1 VERSRIHRP
10 LYAFLNRPS
19 RVYGAKLRGDGCR
32 SVFKIQCPRHI
43 VLTDAKL
50 LEAQNLVGIVSTLTS
65 HSDDAATGSLIGPVP
80 DPATRDQTLI
90 DHSGLLHSYVGD
102 MLERIATESHQ
113 ATSSPSVK
121 R

>member
-1 VERSRIHRP
+1 MEGHAVDT
-10 LYAFLNRPS
+10 AFHVPGSLHGP
-19 RVYGAKLRGDGCR
+19 KLRVDACGSILEVQR
-32 SVFKIQCPRHI
+32 PRYI
-43 VLTDAKL
+43 VLSDAKV
-50 LEAQNLVGIVSTLTS
+50 LEAQNLVGIVSILTS

-80 DPATRDQTLI
+80 DPAARDQTLI
-90 DHSGLLHSYVGD
+90 DRSGLLHSYVGD